1 MYSFAPLRETFFTFA
16 ATNFRSL
23 KVLYHISIILY
34 GLAIRLASLWN
45 GKARQWVEGRRN
57 WHQKLYSQLSP
68 NDRIIWVHCSSA
80 GEFEQGKPIIEDLKK
95 QYPQHRVLVTFFSPS
110 GYNTAGKYP
119 HADIISYLPLD
130 TPRNAESFMEL
141 VKPELVVFIKYE
153 FWYYHL
159 HAAAHRH
166 IPILLAS
173 AVFREDQVF
182 FKSAGRF
189 FRQMLFLFRHI
200 FVQDAAS
207 LELLRSHSIN
217 HCSIGGD
224 TRFDRVSAIASAF
237 RPLPIIESFTSGTP
251 CLVAGSTWK
260 DDEALLRKAL
270 GDFRGLKLVLAPH
283 EIDSG
288 HLKEIR
294 DIFPDA
300 VFYSEMDN
308 RPPIT
313 DNRRETSEEHQSN
326 IGDRSPVVGHRSSV
340 LVIDNVGLLSKLYSY
355 SAISFIG
362 GGFTRDGIHNILEAA
377 VYGKPVVFGPN
388 YSKYREARELIAEGG
403 AFSVS
408 NAEELVAC
416 LKGLMEPE
424 ALQRAGDIARKY
436 VQKNTG
442 ATAGILQFIQENRL
456 LTR

>member
-1 MYSFAPLRETFFTFA
+1 M
-16 ATNFRSL
+16 
-23 KVLYHISIILY
+23 
-34 GLAIRLASLWN
+34 ASPWN

-57 WHQKLYSQLSP
+57 WQQKLRSQLST
-68 NDRIIWVHCSSA
+68 NDRIIWMHCSSA
-80 GEFEQGKPIIEDLKK
+80 GEFEQGKPIIEELKNR
-95 QYPQHRVLVTFFSPS
+95 YPQHRVLVTFFSPS

-119 HADIISYLPLD
+119 HADITSYLPLD
-130 TPRNAESFMEL
+130 TQRNAESFMEL
-141 VKPELVVFIKYE
+141 VKPELVIFIKYE

-182 FKSAGRF
+182 FKPIGRF
-189 FRQMLFLFRHI
+189 FRRMLFLFRHI

-217 HCSIGGD
+217 HCSVSGD

-237 RPLPIIESFTSGTP
+237 QPLPLVASFISGAP

-260 DDEALLRKAL
+260 DDEALLREAL
-270 GDFRGLKLVLAPH
+270 EDFPGLKLVLAPH
-283 EIDSG
+283 EIDAG
-288 HLKEIR
+288 HLREIR
-294 DIFPDA
+294 EGFEGA
-300 VFYSEMDN
+300 GVYSELDN
-308 RPPIT
+308 RQPT
-313 DNRRETSEEHQSN
+313 TGNRKETTEERQPAGDEQQQN
-326 IGDRSPVVGHRSSV
+326 IGGRLSVAGGPSSV
-340 LVIDNVGLLSKLYSY
+340 VVIDNIGMLSKLYFY
-355 SAISFIG
+355 SSIAFIG

-388 YSKYREARELIAEGG
+388 YRKYREARELVAEGG

-408 NAEELVAC
+408 NAEELTTC
-416 LKGLMEPE
+416 LKRLMEPE
-424 ALQRAGDIARKY
+424 ALRRAGEIARKY

>member
-1 MYSFAPLRETFFTFA
+1 M
-16 ATNFRSL
+16 

-45 GKARQWVEGRRN
+45 GKARQWVDGRRN
-57 WHQKLYSQLSP
+57 WQQKLRSQPGL

-80 GEFEQGKPIIEDLKK
+80 GEFEQGKPIIEELKK
-95 QYPQHRVLVTFFSPS
+95 HYPQHRVLVTFFSPS

-119 HADIISYLPLD
+119 YADIISYLPLD

-141 VKPELVVFIKYE
+141 VKPELVIFIKYE

-173 AVFREDQVF
+173 AVFREDHVF
-182 FKSAGRF
+182 FKPTGRF

-200 FVQDAAS
+200 FVQDSTS
-207 LELLRSHSIN
+207 LELLRSHSIH
-217 HCSIGGD
+217 HCSISGD

-237 RPLPIIESFTSGTP
+237 QPLPLVESFASGAL
-251 CLVAGSTWK
+251 CLVAGSTWE
-260 DDEALLRKAL
+260 DDEALLREAL
-270 GDFRGLKLVLAPH
+270 VRFPYCKLVIAPH
-283 EIDSG
+283 EIDAG
-288 HLKEIR
+288 HLREIR
-294 DIFPDA
+294 EVFDGA
-300 VFYSEMDN
+300 VFYSELDN
-308 RPPIT
+308 RQPTT
-313 DNRRETSEEHQSN
+313 DNRKETNDEEQPTTESRPN
-326 IGDRSPVVGHRSSV
+326 IEDRLPVPRHWSSV
-340 LVIDNVGLLSKLYSY
+340 LIIDNIGMLSKLYFY
-355 SAISFIG
+355 SSISFIG
-362 GGFTRDGIHNILEAA
+362 GGFTKDGIHNILEAA

-388 YSKYREARELIAEGG
+388 YRKYREARELIAEGG

-408 NAEELVAC
+408 NAEELAAC
-416 LKGLMEPE
+416 LTGLMEPE
-424 ALQRAGDIARKY
+424 ALQKVGAIAKKY